1 MFSQIVVC
9 KLKLTAYQLYHKY
22 LKNIESQDG
31 VDADKVQASDKT
43 QKSRAV
49 LGRSVN
55 GVVTDHIQV
64 FMITTS

>member
-1 MFSQIVVC
+1 M
-9 KLKLTAYQLYHKY
+9 
-22 LKNIESQDG
+22 
-31 VDADKVQASDKT
+31 DADKVQASDKT

-64 FMITTS
+64 FLIAIFWQLSLCVFGGIFGTVS